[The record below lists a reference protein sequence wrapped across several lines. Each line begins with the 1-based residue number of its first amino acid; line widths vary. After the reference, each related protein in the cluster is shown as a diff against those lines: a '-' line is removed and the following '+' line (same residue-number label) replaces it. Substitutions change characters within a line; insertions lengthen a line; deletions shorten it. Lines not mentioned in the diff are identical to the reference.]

1 MKMSVLAYVAERL
14 FRLVTM
20 EGKLSMERKNVKRF
34 LLNGQRA
41 AVRNGF
47 SPFPKRGDEEEIRRE
62 GNLERE
68 KKFLVFSFVTI
79 KNHVILFVSL
89 AKLAF
94 SF

>member
-1 MKMSVLAYVAERL
+1 M
-14 FRLVTM
+14 
-20 EGKLSMERKNVKRF
+20 SMERKNVKRF

-47 SPFPKRGDEEEIRRE
+47 SPFPKRGDEEEIRRYKE

-79 KNHVILFVSL
+79 KNHVMFVSL
-89 AKLAF
+89 A
-94 SF
+94 SHS